1 MDGVRLAAPTVLNVK
16 TDTYASGGAAA
27 KAPAQL
33 PAGVLL
39 VVAQGGH
46 RIAFHHP
53 SSTKMPNIHGFNPQV
68 LANLLLT
75 NSALFEQLFDLTV
88 GEIRLVGWP
97 LSLQDVV
104 PVVGL
109 LRKPKME
116 DAMTSESR
124 LRALNVVFVLSARPE
139 VGDEAKYEHTLVGCR
154 IDGTVRVGPGCTVQI
169 QRSHI
174 SCAAGAG
181 IELNGTADGCEVSE
195 NTIEARGGAGI
206 VVRQRQLANP

>member
-16 TDTYASGGAAA
+16 ADAYTSGGAAA
-27 KAPAQL
+27 KAPAEL
-33 PAGVLL
+33 PVGVLL
-39 VVAQGGH
+39 IVAQGGH

-53 SSTKMPNIHGFNPQV
+53 PSTESPNIHGFDPQV

-104 PVVGL
+104 PVAVP

-116 DAMTSESR
+116 DETTSESR
-124 LRALNVVFVLSARPE
+124 LRALNVIFVLRARPE
-139 VGDEAKYEHTLVGCR
+139 MVGEARYEHALVGCR
-154 IDGTVRVGPGCTVQI
+154 IAAHQLARAF
-169 QRSHI
+169 QREEAIGSLVTSHVALGRTWHGGGRP
-174 SCAAGAG
+174 AAGAG
-181 IELNGTADGCEVSE
+181 GGQGGGPAEPA
-195 NTIEARGGAGI
+195 EALGA
-206 VVRQRQLANP
+206 R